1 MGFLVLVRWI
11 EKADG
16 TIMLSCN
23 YVALRETNVSVY
35 THSEDIGDI

>member
-1 MGFLVLVRWI
+1 MGFLVIVRWI

-23 YVALRETNVSVY
+23 DVALGETSVSVY
-35 THSEDIGDI
+35 THSGDIGDI